1 MGICP
6 SHCAQGKVSLVF
18 MSAKLLIFILL
29 CKFLDF
35 LQGLD
40 QQPPVF
46 PAWETPAYSNAAFR
60 ILGYVAANV
69 TNITMVDAFGAA
81 IFRPLG
87 LEHTYASKPPD
98 FSGVIPATG
107 ESLWDFE
114 LGDDMP

>member
-1 MGICP
+1 
-6 SHCAQGKVSLVF
+6 